1 MKIAHLTVTNFL
13 GAAAMDIR
21 TEAPVQ
27 LFVGRNGAG
36 KSSLRDAVALALTAD
51 LGRVHLKKDAQQLI
65 HDHGD
70 LADCRVIT
78 ADGDEYRCTISPSGK
93 VLAKP
98 SQDPALRFV
107 VDAQHFAALD
117 ETDRRGFLLDLMG
130 VKMDGP
136 AIVERLKTRGCNP
149 AKAERVMPLLRSGFD
164 AASKEA
170 KARATEARGAWRAV
184 TGENWGSEKSKGWRA
199 PEPPYDAEA
208 ARTLATELTHCDVAI
223 EQWQKT
229 MGAIEGETRARVQLQ
244 ARLPAL
250 RTQAERAGSI
260 SQKLAHDEAQLAEW
274 ESDLAKTLAAAGAA
288 PRVGTVH
295 RLATAIAMALP
306 AWPGQD
312 HIASGWQ
319 EMREALDE
327 YEAEHGPALLGK
339 GDEKARA
346 RLPNVQRSRDLLAN
360 AVANDKRDLE
370 AARRAQAEIDSI
382 TEQLKAEQDTAG
394 FEEAHRQLEALKL
407 QRADLV
413 GKLDT
418 LKTAKH
424 QADTAQKKTKDAA
437 QHATDV
443 AAWEAVADAL
453 SPDGIPAE
461 LLAETLGPLN
471 DRLQQSSADS
481 GWPLVALDADMR
493 ITYGGRTVAL
503 CSESERWR
511 AHAML
516 AEAIAFLSGLRLL
529 VLDRLDVLDAPAR
542 DEALGWLD
550 ILAENGELDTA
561 LVFGTYKAVP
571 APLPPTIAAHW
582 IENGVAGRLKEAA

>member
-1 MKIAHLTVTNFL
+1 MKIAHLTVSNFL

-21 TEAPVQ
+21 TDAPVQ

-65 HDHGD
+65 NDHGE

-78 ADGDEYRCTISPSGK
+78 SDGDEYRCTISPSGK

-98 SQDPALRFV
+98 VQDQTLRFV
-107 VDAQHFAALD
+107 IDAQHFAALD
-117 ETDRRGFLLDLMG
+117 ETARRGFLLDLMG

-136 AIVERLKTRGCNP
+136 AIIERLKTRGCNP
-149 AKAERVMPLLRSGFD
+149 AKAERVTPLLRSGFD
-164 AASKEA
+164 AAAKEA

-199 PEPPYDAEA
+199 PEPAYDAEA
-208 ARTLATELTHCDVAI
+208 AKTLATELNHCDLGI

-229 MGAIEGETRARVQLQ
+229 IGAHEGEARARSQLQ
-244 ARLPAL
+244 SRVPAL
-250 RTQAERAGSI
+250 RVEAERATRI
-260 SQKLAHDEAQLAEW
+260 SEKLAADETQLAAW
-274 ESDLAKTLAAAGAA
+274 EDDLAKTLAAAGAA

-339 GDEKARA
+339 GDDKARA
-346 RLPNVQRSRDLLAN
+346 RLPNVQRSRDLLAS

-370 AARRAQAEIDSI
+370 AARRAQAELDTI
-382 TEQLKAEQDTAG
+382 TEQLANQQDTSG
-394 FEEAHRQLEALKL
+394 YDEAVRQLATLKQ
-407 QRADLV
+407 QRTDLV
-413 GKLDT
+413 GKLDA
-418 LKTAKH
+418 LKNTKS
-424 QADTAQKKTKDAA
+424 QADSAQRKTKEAA

-443 AAWEAVADAL
+443 AGWEAVADAL

-471 DRLQQSSADS
+471 DRLQQSAADT
-481 GWPLVALDADMR
+481 GWPVVALDADMR
-493 ITYGGRTVAL
+493 ITFGGRTLAL

-516 AEAIAFLSGLRLL
+516 AEAIASLSGLRLL
-529 VLDRLDVLDAPAR
+529 VLDRLDVLDAPGR
-542 DEALGWLD
+542 DELLGWLD
-550 ILAENGELDTA
+550 VLADNGEIDTA
-561 LVFGTYKAVP
+561 LVFGTYKTVP

-582 IENGVAGRLKEAA
+582 IENGVVGHLKAAA